1 MRHDA
6 QRNKFFFLRSAS
18 YLTKALTL
26 NISLLTVLR
35 CHGNIQS
42 GDWNIV
48 ACFFRSLCSYSVSDW
63 LKRFLPAGNG
73 KQLMTNFAV
82 ATKQYLLSCW
92 GAYYRV
98 LAKGH
103 SSKFCEVRSEIIE
116 TWRKMLVSTTL
127 GPVSTEASR

>member
-1 MRHDA
+1 MHKGT
-6 QRNKFFFLRSAS
+6 KFIFLRSAF
-18 YLTKALTL
+18 YLTRALTL

-82 ATKQYLLSCW
+82 ATK
-92 GAYYRV
+92 
-98 LAKGH
+98 
-103 SSKFCEVRSEIIE
+103 
-116 TWRKMLVSTTL
+116 
-127 GPVSTEASR
+127 